1 MGGLTSSP
9 EVGGAYPPPPR
20 IHRME
25 REAVSELLAAL
36 AYGELVAAGRARQN
50 ASFAPDERRREAQ
63 IGVADKEERNY
74 RLIEARLDE
83 FGASEM
89 SARFRPFLD
98 QFFAGTEPTDWVEAQ
113 AFHYV
118 GDAMVSDFADVLVE
132 LLDPV
137 SAEIIRHTLGERD
150 WQESFALE
158 ELVRAMQED
167 PAQQERIAA
176 YSRRIAGEALT
187 QTRRAL
193 VQASRLRAGLGGDE
207 GEKRMVLSLLERHRA
222 RLDRLGI
229 ERVEID

>member
-1 MGGLTSSP
+1 VT
-9 EVGGAYPPPPR
+9 
-20 IHRME
+20 
-25 REAVSELLAAL
+25 ELLAAL
-36 AYGELVAAGRARQN
+36 SYGEQVAAQRARDN
-50 ASFAPDERRREAQ
+50 ARFAPDARRAEAQ
-63 IGVADKEERNY
+63 AGVAEREDRNH
-74 RLIEARLDE
+74 RLIEARLGE
-83 FGASEM
+83 FDDAAAMTE
-89 SARFRPFLD
+89 RFHPYFD
-98 QFFAGTEPTDWVEAQ
+98 QFFAGTEPSDWVEAQ

-118 GDAMVSDFADVLVE
+118 GDALVSDFADVLVE
-132 LLDPV
+132 VLDPV
-137 SAEIIRHTLGERD
+137 SAEIVRTTLGERE

-167 PAQQERIAA
+167 HAQAERIAA

-193 VQASRLRAGLGGDE
+193 VQAGRLREALGGDE